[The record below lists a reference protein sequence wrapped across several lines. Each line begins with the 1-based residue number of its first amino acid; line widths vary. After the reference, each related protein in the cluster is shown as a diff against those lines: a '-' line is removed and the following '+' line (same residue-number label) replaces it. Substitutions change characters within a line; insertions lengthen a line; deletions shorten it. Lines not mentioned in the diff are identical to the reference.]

1 MAFFVGS
8 SAQLA
13 MASTAA
19 EHLVLIN
26 EVITKRLNG
35 DAFESYRTSQRQFI
49 GTPIEKLFD
58 LRDRLQRE
66 VNGDGAGTFRL
77 AAPFE

>member
-1 MAFFVGS
+1 
-8 SAQLA
+8 

-26 EVITKRLNG
+26 QVITKRLNG
-35 DAFESYRTSQRQFI
+35 DAFESYRTSQRQFF

-66 VNGDGAGTFRL
+66 ANGDGAGTFRL